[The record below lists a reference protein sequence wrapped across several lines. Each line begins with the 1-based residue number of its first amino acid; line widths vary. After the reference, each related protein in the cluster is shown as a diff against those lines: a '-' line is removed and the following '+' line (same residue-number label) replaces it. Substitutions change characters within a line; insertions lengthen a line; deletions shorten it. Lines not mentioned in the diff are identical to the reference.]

1 MDIHQLRYF
10 LAIAHSGS
18 FSGAARECGVSQP
31 SLSQQIAKLEK
42 HLGQKLFHRLGK
54 RVTLTDAGHLLLKK
68 ATTILSVL
76 EDAEREVRDAGEAA
90 SHLTVGAIPTIAP
103 YLLPPVLEQFVP
115 RHPQVEVTV
124 HEDVTQHL
132 LEATVSGEVD
142 LAIVA
147 LPIKDE
153 RLEVEPLLT
162 EPLLLALPPQHALN
176 QKKRI
181 GLDELRD
188 ERFIILGEM
197 HCLSEQV
204 LAFCRA
210 HEYWPKIG
218 CRSAQIS
225 TIQALIATGLGVSL
239 LPAMAR
245 EAGAQHVYRALS
257 TPGLTRTIAVAWH
270 RHRYHSLAE
279 QQFLEVLRRASH
291 AMETRLNL
299 PPDVPGSAKSTRR
312 ASGSL

>member
-1 MDIHQLRYF
+1 MELHQLRYF
-10 LAIAHSGS
+10 LAVAQSGS

-54 RVTLTDAGHLLLKK
+54 RVVLTDAGQLLFKK

-90 SHLTVGAIPTIAP
+90 TSHLTIGAIPTIAP
-103 YLLPPVLEQFVP
+103 YLLPPVLQQFVP
-115 RHPQVEVTV
+115 QHPQVELTV

-162 EPLLLALPPQHALN
+162 EPLLLALPPQHPLN

-181 GLDELRD
+181 GLDDLRD

-225 TIQALIATGLGVSL
+225 TVQALIATGLGISL

-245 EAGAQHVYRALS
+245 EEGDTQRVYRALS
-257 TPGLTRTIAVAWH
+257 TRDLTRTVAVAWH

-279 QQFLEVLRRASH
+279 QQFLEVLRRA
-291 AMETRLNL
+291 AREMEARLTL
-299 PPDVPGSAKSTRR
+299 PAPAPGK
-312 ASGSL
+312 